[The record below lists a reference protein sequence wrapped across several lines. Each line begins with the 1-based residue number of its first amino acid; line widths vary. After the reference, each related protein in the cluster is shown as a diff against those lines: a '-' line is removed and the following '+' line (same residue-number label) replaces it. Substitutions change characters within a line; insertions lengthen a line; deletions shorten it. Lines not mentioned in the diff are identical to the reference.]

1 MGRAARVRGGGGTV
15 SVTCADADFEDVWR
29 RYFDLDFDYG
39 TARRALCVDA
49 YMDSAASFG
58 AGIRILR
65 QDKWEALC
73 SFIISQCN
81 NIPRIKTIVETM
93 CRCFG
98 DRIEFEGRELY
109 GFPPPERLASLS
121 EGDLSPLRCGYRAP
135 YIISAARAVAG
146 GAADLEALSRASSAE
161 ALRSLKAL
169 PGVGDKVANCVALF
183 GFHMLDVF
191 PVDTWM
197 KRVIKER
204 YGGKLDPAIFG
215 GYAGL
220 AQQYMFFHARSL
232 EHNQRP

>member
-1 MGRAARVRGGGGTV
+1 MGRATRVRGEGGKV
-15 SVTCADADFEDVWR
+15 WITCATEDFEGVWR

-39 TARRALCVDA
+39 PVRQALCVDA
-49 YMDSAASFG
+49 YMERAARFG

-81 NIPRIKTIVETM
+81 NIPRIKKIVETL
-93 CRCFG
+93 CRQFG
-98 DRIEFEGRELY
+98 DALEFEGGELY
-109 GFPPPERLASLS
+109 SFPPPERVASLTQ
-121 EGDLSPLRCGYRAP
+121 GDLAPLRCGYRAP
-135 YIISAARAVAG
+135 YIISAARAVAEG
-146 GAADLEALSRASSAE
+146 LADLEALADLGGAE
-161 ALRSLKAL
+161 AISALKSL

-220 AQQYMFFHARSL
+220 AQQYMFFHARSARGA
-232 EHNQRP
+232 EA